1 MVDLLDPAAW
11 TGIVQNTW
19 TDMQT
24 PGFWLAVLQIIWID
38 ILLAGDNA
46 VVIALACRGLPPHLR
61 VWGMVL
67 GAGVAVAMRIAF
79 ALVVSSLMM
88 LPYLKL
94 IGGLALLWI
103 AVKLL
108 TPEEESHHENIESS
122 ERLWRAVRIVALADL
137 VMSLDNVIAIAA
149 VAKGNA
155 MLLVFGLVVSVP
167 LIIAGA
173 AIVMALL
180 TRFPILVWAG
190 AALLGWI
197 AGEVIAADPA
207 LVPLIVQAF
216 GEDALH
222 TVQIVLGLLM
232 AAFVIAAGWMVRRR
246 AARESELA

>member
-1 MVDLLDPAAW
+1 
-11 TGIVQNTW
+11 
-19 TDMQT
+19 
-24 PGFWLAVLQIIWID
+24 
-38 ILLAGDNA
+38 
-46 VVIALACRGLPPHLR
+46 
-61 VWGMVL
+61 
-67 GAGVAVAMRIAF
+67 
-79 ALVVSSLMM
+79 
-88 LPYLKL
+88 
-94 IGGLALLWI
+94 
-103 AVKLL
+103 
-108 TPEEESHHENIESS
+108 
-122 ERLWRAVRIVALADL
+122 
-137 VMSLDNVIAIAA
+137 VIAIAA